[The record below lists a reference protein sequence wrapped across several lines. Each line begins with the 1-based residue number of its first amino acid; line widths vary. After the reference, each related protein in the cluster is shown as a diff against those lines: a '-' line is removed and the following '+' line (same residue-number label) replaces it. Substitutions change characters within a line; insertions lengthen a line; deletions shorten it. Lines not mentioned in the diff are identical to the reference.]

1 MNLDKL
7 SKKQTGIIFIIVYGL
22 TILVGTIIVFFGAR
36 YGRNI
41 LVTMLIAD
49 IVMTVIIF
57 IIGSVIKNASLY
69 DPYWSIMPFYIL
81 IIWLLL
87 IQGFSFS
94 LNAIL
99 LLFVVGLWSIRL
111 TYNWWKNWTGF
122 AHQDWRYDMLKN
134 KNPKVYPLTNFVG
147 IHMIPTIVVFLQMVC
162 VLEIIQYTTINMVFY
177 IGLLVSLM
185 APFLQHIADKQM
197 YDFRLNNKSKNR
209 VINSGI
215 WRFTRHPNYL
225 GELLLWIGIYVMYL
239 SYAKEINYYVLFPIS
254 MILLFVLISIPM
266 MEKKLEDR
274 PGFYQ
279 YKKSVSILIPFPP
292 KKAENEDE
300 ILD

>member
-7 SKKQTGIIFIIVYGL
+7 SKKQTGVVFLIVYGL
-22 TILVGTIIVFFGAR
+22 TILAGTVIVFFGAR
-36 YGRNI
+36 YGGNI

-57 IIGSVIKNASLY
+57 IIGSVIRNASLY
-69 DPYWSIMPFYIL
+69 DPYWSVIPLYIL
-81 IIWLLL
+81 IVWLFL
-87 IQGFSFS
+87 IQGFSWS

-99 LLFVVGLWSIRL
+99 LLFIVGFWSIRL

-122 AHQDWRYDMLKN
+122 AHQDWRYDMLKM
-134 KNPKVYPLTNFVG
+134 KNPKLYPITNFFG
-147 IHMIPTIVVFLQMVC
+147 IHMIPTLVVFLQMAC
-162 VLEIIQYTTINMVFY
+162 VLEIIQYTSMSIVFY
-177 IGLLVSLM
+177 IGLIVSLM
-185 APFLQHIADKQM
+185 APILQHIADKQM
-197 YDFRLNNKSKNR
+197 YEFRLNNKGKNR

-225 GELLLWIGIYVMYL
+225 GELLLWIGIYIMYL
-239 SYAKEINYYVLFPIS
+239 SYAKVIDYYILFPIS

-266 MEKKLEDR
+266 MEKKLESR
-274 PGFYQ
+274 PGYSQ
-279 YKKSVSILIPFPP
+279 YKKSVSMLIPFLP
-292 KKAENEDE
+292 KTIENDDK

>member
-7 SKKQTGIIFIIVYGL
+7 SKKQTGIVFIIVYGL
-22 TILVGTIIVFFGAR
+22 TILVGTVIVFFGAR
-36 YGRNI
+36 YGGSF

-57 IIGSVIKNASLY
+57 IVGSLIKNASLY
-69 DPYWSIMPFYIL
+69 DPYWSVIPLYIL
-81 IIWLLL
+81 IIWLLSV
-87 IQGFSFS
+87 QGFSWS

-99 LLFVVGLWSIRL
+99 LLFIVGFWSIRL

-122 AHQDWRYDMLKN
+122 AHQDWRYDMLKK
-134 KNPKVYPLTNFVG
+134 KNQKLYPLTNFIG

-162 VLEIIQYTTINMVFY
+162 VLEIIQFTTMNIVFY
-177 IGLLVSLM
+177 IGLLVSLI

-197 YDFRLNNKSKNR
+197 YNFRLINKGKSR

-225 GELLLWIGIYVMYL
+225 GELLLWVGIYVMYL
-239 SYAKEINYYVLFPIS
+239 SYAKVIDYYILFPIS

-274 PGFYQ
+274 LGYAQ
-279 YKKSVSILIPFPP
+279 YKKSVSMLIPFPS
-292 KKAENEDE
+292 KKIENEDK
-300 ILD
+300 IFD